1 MLPRRKPDE
10 DFPACP
16 VAGTLELIGDR
27 WTLVV
32 VRDLVLGKH
41 RYGEFQESPEGIPTN
56 ILAQRLKRLEEL
68 GIVVKV
74 PYNEHPPRYEYHLTE
89 KGKELNP
96 VLRALRVWGL
106 KHVPGTGIPARFEHL
121 LPT

>member
-1 MLPRRKPDE
+1 MSARKVDD
-10 DFPACP
+10 DFPPCP

-56 ILAQRLKRLEEL
+56 ILAQRLKKLEEL
-68 GIVVKV
+68 GIVAKV

-106 KHVPGTGIPARFEHL
+106 KHVPGTGIPAQFKHL
-121 LPT
+121 LPI